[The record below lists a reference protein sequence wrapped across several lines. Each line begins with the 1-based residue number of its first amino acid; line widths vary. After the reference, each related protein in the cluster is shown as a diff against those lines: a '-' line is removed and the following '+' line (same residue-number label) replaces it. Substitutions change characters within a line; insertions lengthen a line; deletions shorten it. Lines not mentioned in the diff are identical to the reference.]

1 MTKKLKETAI
11 DCLKYLDVYEDAVTN
26 FIENDRVWVS
36 DSSNPAYQL
45 MLTPVDEELQK
56 LIDKCQEETGGLVYH
71 VIRERY
77 SCNDNTGIVDTLL
90 VVMKDRALFED
101 GNMDIKNGVVSAFI
115 INRSAPD
122 GFYSALVYVE
132 PKNGGLVHSN
142 GRFDFEAYNAKKMT
156 KKTAPSQKLVISFF
170 DDTGKRFLS
179 SCYQWSAFTDS
190 MLYEVNRIIRGY
202 RNYMNVFEDNLPK
215 QNLLEVLYA
224 FDGGLEGG
232 PWYMYRKPEFVE
244 ALQKFYPDEKQPT
257 LQWGA
262 DENEGIIGITK
273 EQIVSDLLSCYG
285 YVDLALHDDGSIDFI
300 GSDVYYSDDAEEYC
314 DDFGEDFES
323 FKSALLDSA
332 KEIRQTGSFS
342 KDALA
347 EKLQNLDIDLYDGTT
362 FFTEQGDN
370 HLCWKT
376 ADGYKS
382 CELKFIGEYSFNSSF
397 ISISDTDGFERPE
410 TVKIVTAME

>member
-11 DCLKYLDVYEDAVTN
+11 DRLKYLGVYEDAVMD

-90 VVMKDRALFED
+90 MKGRALFED

-115 INRSAPD
+115 INQSAPD

-142 GRFDFEAYNAKKMT
+142 GRFDFEKFNAEKMT
-156 KKTAPSQKLVISFF
+156 KKTTNKLVVSFF
-170 DDTGKRFLS
+170 DDTGKRFLVS
-179 SCYQWSAFTDS
+179 YYRWSAFTS
-190 MLYEVNRIIRGY
+190 VMLDEVNRLVKKYKER
-202 RNYMNVFEDNLPK
+202 MNTFCEIPPK
-215 QNLLEVLYA
+215 QNLLEA
-224 FDGGLEGG
+224 FYDLGAGLEGYTDS
-232 PWYMYRKPEFVE
+232 PYEDPEFKE
-244 ALQKFYPDEKQPT
+244 ALEQFYPNEKFPNMQEEIY
-257 LQWGA
+257 LG
-262 DENEGIIGITK
+262 DGLIGITK
-273 EQIVSDLLSCYG
+273 KEMVSSVLSCDG
-285 YVDLALHDDGSIDFI
+285 YVDLVLHNDGAIDFI
-300 GSDVYYSDDAEEYC
+300 GSDVCYCDTAEEYC

-342 KDALA
+342 KEALA
-347 EKLQNLDIDLYDGTT
+347 EKLQNLDIDLYDGTV

-382 CELKFIGEYSFNSSF
+382 CELKFIGEDSFNSSF

>member
-11 DCLKYLDVYEDAVTN
+11 DRLKYLGVYEDAVMD

-45 MLTPVDEELQK
+45 MLTPADEELQK

-90 VVMKDRALFED
+90 VVMKGRALFED

-115 INRSAPD
+115 INQSEPD

-142 GRFDFEAYNAKKMT
+142 GRFDFEEFNAEKMT
-156 KKTAPSQKLVISFF
+156 KKTTNKLVVSFF
-170 DDTGKRFLS
+170 DDTGKRFLVS
-179 SCYQWSAFTDS
+179 YYRWSAFTS
-190 MLYEVNRIIRGY
+190 VMLDEVNRLVKKYKER
-202 RNYMNVFEDNLPK
+202 MNTFCEIPPK
-215 QNLLEVLYA
+215 QNLLEA
-224 FDGGLEGG
+224 FYDLGAGLEGYTDS
-232 PWYMYRKPEFVE
+232 PYEDPEFKE
-244 ALQKFYPDEKQPT
+244 ALEQFYPNEKFPNMQEEIY
-257 LQWGA
+257 LG
-262 DENEGIIGITK
+262 DGLIGITK
-273 EQIVSDLLSCYG
+273 KEMVSSVLSCDG
-285 YVDLALHDDGSIDFI
+285 YVDLVLHNDGAIDFI
-300 GSDVYYSDDAEEYC
+300 GSDVCYCDTAEEYC

-332 KEIRQTGSFS
+332 KEIRQTGRFS
-342 KDALA
+342 KEALA
-347 EKLQNLDIDLYDGTT
+347 EKLQSLDIDLYDGTV
-362 FFTEQGDN
+362 FFTGQGDN